1 MIFQKRFNELEDFH
15 KYVTPF
21 NEMYKF
27 VVDNGENFNDVYDEF
42 KKEHG
47 LKNLYFS
54 RLADLGY
61 TDDRDVDVCY
71 RISDLFLT
79 YLDTNGILPEGV
91 PLEIYTIHQYFF
103 ENDQEYQGFL
113 KSMHE
118 AMLHQEVKPEIVC
131 GKKLYTFRAYIGLTE
146 RITLSDTVDAS
157 SCTII
162 ERMPLTHK
170 DLKNLNFK

>member
-71 RISDLFLT
+71 RIVRSPSCKMNGLLMMFLT
-79 YLDTNGILPEGV
+79 SFIWT
-91 PLEIYTIHQYFF
+91 
-103 ENDQEYQGFL
+103 
-113 KSMHE
+113 
-118 AMLHQEVKPEIVC
+118 
-131 GKKLYTFRAYIGLTE
+131 
-146 RITLSDTVDAS
+146 
-157 SCTII
+157 
-162 ERMPLTHK
+162 
-170 DLKNLNFK
+170 